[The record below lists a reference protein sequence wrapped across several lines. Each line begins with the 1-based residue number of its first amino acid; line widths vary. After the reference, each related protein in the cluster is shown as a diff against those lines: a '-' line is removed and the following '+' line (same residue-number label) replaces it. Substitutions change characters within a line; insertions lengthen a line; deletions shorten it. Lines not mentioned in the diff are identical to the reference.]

1 MTLEHLAIAIA
12 QWPKHFR
19 PEHNTWWP
27 MLTIWRPAQ
36 ASQNSALECLLV
48 PGDGQGR
55 HMAALISLQ
64 IPFCRSH
71 THQHHLYPHS

>member
-55 HMAALISLQ
+55 HMADLISLQ